1 MGEKRTAVIFDL
13 DGTLLDTLDDIT
25 DSVNHVIVPRGFCA
39 VSRDAVKGFV
49 GNGAK
54 RLIER
59 AMYAKVGD
67 LDTQVDDPALAE
79 QCYNEFLAYYKD
91 HNNVKTA
98 PYEGILG
105 VLEQL
110 GSKGIPLAVV
120 SNKPDDSVRVLC
132 DSHFSNRLA
141 IARGDR
147 AGQPRKPDPTVLLD
161 TIRELGCDTA
171 IYVGDS
177 EPDIRVAENAKIPS
191 VLMTWGFRDRQ
202 TLIGNGAKILADNAD
217 ELLAALSRLL
227 GTDFGE

>member
-1 MGEKRTAVIFDL
+1 MSEKRTAVIFDL

-25 DSVNHVIVPRGFCA
+25 DSVNHVIVPCGFAA
-39 VSRDAVKGFV
+39 VSRDSVKSFV

-59 AMYAKVGD
+59 AMCERAGD
-67 LDTQVDDPALAE
+67 VDAQIDDPALAE

-98 PYEGILG
+98 PYDGVIG

-110 GSKGIPLAVV
+110 SRKAIPLAVV
-120 SNKPDDSVRVLC
+120 SNKPDDSVKVLC
-132 DSHFSNRLA
+132 NSHFSEYIG
-141 IARGDR
+141 IARGDK
-147 AGQPRKPDPTVLLD
+147 AGQPRKPDPTALLD
-161 TIRELGCDTA
+161 TIKELECDTA

-202 TLIGNGAKILADNAD
+202 TLIDNGATILADDAS
-217 ELLAALSRLL
+217 ELLEALSRLL
-227 GTDFGE
+227 RIDFGE